1 MSTLEDIRQR
11 ALNLR
16 IEERAALAEE
26 LLASLEELSETE
38 AAQLWEDEAQRRL
51 ELYREGRA
59 QAVPEDQLHA
69 KVEKL
74 IGG

>member
-1 MSTLEDIRQR
+1 MEDIRQR

-38 AAQLWEDEAQRRL
+38 AARLWEDEAQRRL

-59 QAVPEDQLHA
+59 QKPYPRTSFMPTSRS
-69 KVEKL
+69 
-74 IGG
+74 

>member
-38 AAQLWEDEAQRRL
+38 AARLWEDEAQRRL

-69 KVEKL
+69 NVEKL